1 MTKYKHRPYILIIDD
16 EPNFAESLKLALEDD
31 FTIETAASLKN
42 ARDLLVSQV
51 PEAVLLDIRLPD
63 GDGISFLKE
72 LKGVTPLP
80 VIMLMTAFAAVDDA
94 VTALKEGAD
103 DYFTKPIDIEKLK
116 RELNVYFENRS
127 LHRKITV
134 LSREIQKITPPFIT
148 SGTGKMKEIVNNI
161 PIIAPLNIPVL
172 LRGETGT
179 GKEKLALWIHG
190 LGGLQG
196 ELVAINCSALPRDI
210 LESELFGHTKGA
222 FSGALA
228 YKEGLI
234 ERADGGTLFLDEIGE
249 LSETAQ
255 TKLLRVLDEGAY
267 YKLGETRER
276 RVNFRLITA
285 TNKDL
290 TQQATFRQDLFFR
303 INGITF
309 ELPPLRERPEDIP
322 LLVSTFLNDA
332 NKAYGKNIHG
342 VSDEAMQYFV
352 SNNWPGNIRELKWT
366 IHRAVAISAA
376 ETLGINDITVSS
388 EILKE
393 TGTTYPLMDFSAP
406 LQEAMDS
413 LEKRYIEHALS
424 VTNNNKTEAAK
435 LLGLSLRVLHYKLKK
450 YRIS

>member
-1 MTKYKHRPYILIIDD
+1 MTKYKSRPHILIIDD
-16 EPNFAESLKLALEDD
+16 EPNFAESLKLALEDA
-31 FTIETAASLKN
+31 FTIETAGSLRK
-42 ARDLLVSQV
+42 ARELLGSQL

-63 GDGISFLKE
+63 GDGISFLRE
-72 LKGVTPLP
+72 LKGTNPLP

-103 DYFTKPIDIEKLK
+103 DYFTKPVDIEKLK
-116 RELNVYFENRS
+116 RELRVYFENRS
-127 LHRKITV
+127 LQKRITV
-134 LSREIQKITPPFIT
+134 LNREIQKISPPFVT
-148 SGTGKMKEIVNNI
+148 SGAGKMTDIVNNI

-190 LGGLQG
+190 LSGLQG
-196 ELVAINCSALPRDI
+196 EFVALNCSALPRDI

-222 FSGALA
+222 FTGALA

-255 TKLLRVLDEGAY
+255 AKLLRVLEEGAY
-267 YKLGETRER
+267 YKLGETSER
-276 RVNFRLITA
+276 RVNFRLISA

-290 TQQATFRQDLFFR
+290 ARQTVFRQDLFFR

-332 NKAYGKNIHG
+332 SKAYNKDIHI

-352 SNNWPGNIRELKWT
+352 KNNWPGNIRELKWT
-366 IHRAVAISAA
+366 IHRAVAIASA
-376 ETLGINDITVSS
+376 ETLGMNDVAVSS
-388 EILKE
+388 GIVKE
-393 TGTTYPLMDFSAP
+393 TGTTAPLSDFSVP
-406 LQEAMDS
+406 LQEAMND
-413 LEKRYIEHALS
+413 LEKRYLEHALS

-435 LLGLSLRVLHYKLKK
+435 LLGLSVRVLHYKLKQ